1 MCVQL
6 CMRTAVLLL
15 LQLYVPCTLGLYV
28 QSYAACTGA
37 MPCMRSHACMHR
49 MHRAPPPPPPPP
61 PPRIAA
67 RARSRR
73 RRRESQRALAARPP
87 APRAA
92 AAAGAMHPR
101 RRPSRRA
108 ARLDVR
114 CVHAWG
120 VVRRAPSWRAGR
132 CSCISAQAPASQQQR
147 LFTWA
152 QSSYLSPG
160 QSCAIWKAA
169 SP

>member
-1 MCVQL
+1 MCVHL

-28 QSYAACTGA
+28 HSYAACTGA
-37 MPCMRSHACMHR
+37 MHACAAM
-49 MHRAPPPPPPPP
+49 RAC
-61 PPRIAA
+61 IACTE
-67 RARSRR
+67 RR
-73 RRRESQRALAARPP
+73 RRRRRRRRRASQRALAARPP

-92 AAAGAMHPR
+92 AAAGALHPR

-120 VVRRAPSWRAGR
+120 VVRRAPSWRAGGR

>member
-114 CVHAWG
+114 CVQSHPAVGVCVPTGITKYNPCGPAAWHG
-120 VVRRAPSWRAGR
+120 GMVAWHTP
-132 CSCISAQAPASQQQR
+132 R
-147 LFTWA
+147 L
-152 QSSYLSPG
+152 S
-160 QSCAIWKAA
+160 
-169 SP
+169 